1 MKLKDYKRLFNN
13 FMDVMEHLDYEASEL
28 GYDEVLNTLYELM
41 DGISITWSDVLD
53 DLDKEGLDA
62 EEYWSSD
69 NDELGLDFYG
79 RSALDSATNL
89 MANATDCKN
98 DKDDMEYIRS
108 FFLGTAG
115 EYDSELIHKL
125 LWDEL
130 MESY

>member
-13 FMDVMEHLDYEASEL
+13 FISVMEHLDYKASEL
-28 GYDEVLNTLYELM
+28 GYDGILDTLYELM
-41 DGISITWSDVLD
+41 DGEIITWDDVLD
-53 DLDKEGLDA
+53 DLNREGLDA
-62 EEYWSSD
+62 DEYWNSE
-69 NDELGLDFYG
+69 NDDLGLDFYG
-79 RSALDSATNL
+79 RSALDSSTNL
-89 MANATDCKN
+89 MTNAIDCKN
-98 DKDDMEYIRS
+98 DKDDMEYIKR